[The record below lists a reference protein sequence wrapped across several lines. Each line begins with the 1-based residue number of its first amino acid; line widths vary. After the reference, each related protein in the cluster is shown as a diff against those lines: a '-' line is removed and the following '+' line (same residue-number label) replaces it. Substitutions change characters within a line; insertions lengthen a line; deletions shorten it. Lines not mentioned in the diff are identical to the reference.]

1 VTVSSPVIFTRAGL
15 VRGVRECVPLLV
27 GVTPFGLVC
36 GIAAQGAG
44 LSALESA
51 LMSLTVYAGSAQLVV
66 LGNWGHPAPVAAAT
80 LAAFVVN
87 LRLALMGPVLSPW
100 LDRLRGWRLWG
111 SLFVMADQNWA
122 QALSTMN
129 SGGRDAAV
137 LLGSG
142 LLMWAWWLVTCVTGH
157 AMGAALRL
165 PPGHPLFFAALAV
178 FIAMLANMWR
188 GRGDVLSWAVAGIV
202 AALVA
207 RALPGTAWYIV
218 AGALAGSVAGGVR
231 DHLRR

>member
-1 VTVSSPVIFTRAGL
+1 MSSPVVFTRAGL
-15 VRGVRECVPLLV
+15 LRGARECLPLLV
-27 GVTPFGLVC
+27 GVTPFGIVC
-36 GIAAQGAG
+36 GIAAQRAG

-51 LMSLTVYAGSAQLVV
+51 IMSATVYAGSAQLVA
-66 LGNWGHPAPVAAAT
+66 LGNWGHPAPVIAAT
-80 LAAFVVN
+80 LAAFAIN
-87 LRLALMGPVLSPW
+87 LRLALMGPVLNPW

-137 LLGSG
+137 LMGSG
-142 LLMWAWWLVTCVTGH
+142 LVMWAWWIVTSSIGH
-157 AMGAALRL
+157 AMGAALHL
-165 PPGHPLFFAALAV
+165 PAGHPLFFAALAV

-188 GRGDVLSWAVAGIV
+188 GRSDLLPWVV
-202 AALVA
+202 AAVVA
-207 RALPGTAWYIV
+207 ACVAWALPGTAWYIV
-218 AGALAGSVAGGVR
+218 AGALAGSITGGVR